1 MPDCLLAFAPH
12 PDDAEFAA
20 GGTLAHYA
28 RSGWDVHLVI
38 ATDGRKG
45 SFHFSE
51 SDLPDL
57 RREEARRACLVLG
70 AQPPIFLPFGDLELD
85 SLAPGELRES
95 CIRWIRSLQ
104 PRLVVAPDAFGLPDP
119 HPDHRA
125 LAMAVSDA
133 LGMSFL
139 PLVHPEHVRAGWAP
153 HFVVDKL
160 FYGALP
166 AQVNHVQDIQDT
178 LAVKIAAISEHRS
191 QVEFLV
197 EDVVR
202 QAKQAGLDLAS
213 VLGEG
218 EHDPWAALTW
228 AVETEA
234 AAAGRLTGL
243 PYAEVFRKARFHPMI
258 EGLLALRTDGGSRPA
273 NSSGA

>member
-28 RSGWDVHLVI
+28 RSGWDVHMLI

-45 SFHFSE
+45 SFHFTE

-70 AQPPIFLPFGDLELD
+70 AQSPIFLPFGDLELD

-95 CIRWIRSLQ
+95 CIRWIRTLQ
-104 PRLVVAPDAFGLPDP
+104 PRLVVAQDAFGLPDP

-139 PLVHPEHVRAGWAP
+139 PLVHPEHAQAGWAP
-153 HFVVDKL
+153 HFVVEKL
-160 FYGALP
+160 FHGAHP
-166 AQVNHVQDIQDT
+166 VQVNHVQDIRDT
-178 LAVKIAAISEHRS
+178 LAVKIASISEHRT

-202 QAKQAGLDLAS
+202 QARQAGLDLAS

-218 EHDPWAALTW
+218 ELDPLGALAW
-228 AVETEA
+228 AVEKEA
-234 AAAGRLTGL
+234 AAAGRLAGV
-243 PYAEVFRKARFHPMI
+243 PYAEVFRKTRFHPMI
-258 EGLLALRTDGGSRPA
+258 ENLLTLEADGRSRPA
-273 NSSGA
+273 NSSKA